1 MMRLT
6 SRSSR
11 LGALAITM
19 VVSAAVLPAQA
30 AFDDQAAAT
39 RTYALKA
46 LDFYRAKGLDGTKAS
61 FLTPKTWLLGPDQ
74 WNLHVT
80 GLSNDQMVWADSGF
94 PEVVGQSYRDVE
106 DLDGVALGKSVW
118 DGLARSPEGASIQLR
133 FSNPVTK
140 AVAHTEGYCVQ
151 ADSSNVIC
159 AWSQTN

>member
-1 MMRLT
+1 MRLT
-6 SRSSR
+6 NKPSS
-11 LGALAITM
+11 LGALAVVM
-19 VVSAAVLPAQA
+19 VVSAAGLPARA

-39 RTYALKA
+39 KTYALKA
-46 LDFYRAKGLDGTKAS
+46 LDFYKAKGLDGTKAS
-61 FLTPKTWLLGPDQ
+61 FSTPNAWLLGPDQ

-80 GLSNDQMVWADSGF
+80 GLSNDEMVWADSGF
-94 PEVVGQSYRDVE
+94 PEVVGQSYQDVE

-118 DGLARSPEGASIQLR
+118 DGLAKSPGGASIQLR

-151 ADSSNVIC
+151 ADASNVIC